1 MTYFKYLF
9 GILGA
14 AYIDDDKF
22 LTIIGS
28 VGALFNGI
36 SRVFWAGL
44 LDYYP
49 YRRINS
55 ILLCI

>member
-1 MTYFKYLF
+1 MNSFKTY
-9 GILGA
+9 GA

-22 LTIIGS
+22 LTVIGS

-36 SRVFWAGL
+36 ARVIWAGL